1 MSLIEAAIGIIAD
14 VVTDGIKKNQ
24 IKKKIK
30 RLEASSDELD
40 REYEASLNVDFMN
53 SESAKE
59 IISQVEQAKHDDEAS
74 RKSLFNRE
82 ASTIESQV
90 SEASKNNITY
100 NNVIKEIVAM
110 GVRKKEKEKEK
121 YLREKEAIENKI
133 FSAEIAPTSTSSSP
147 FSNVNIDFTRKS
159 DMQW

>member
-1 MSLIEAAIGIIAD
+1 
-14 VVTDGIKKNQ
+14 
-24 IKKKIK
+24 
-30 RLEASSDELD
+30 SSDELD